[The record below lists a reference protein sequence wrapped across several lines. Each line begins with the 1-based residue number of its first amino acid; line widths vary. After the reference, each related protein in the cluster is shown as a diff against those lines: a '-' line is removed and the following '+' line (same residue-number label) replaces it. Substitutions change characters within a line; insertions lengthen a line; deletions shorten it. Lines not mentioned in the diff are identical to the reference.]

1 VNASH
6 AACNDLIVH
15 FGKCCLSSSNQI
27 KQDKDIL
34 YVLPKANT
42 TIDDEVYEVI
52 SNYFSGKEEKVM
64 IYLDIEIYTGFIDNY
79 KGGF

>member
-1 VNASH
+1 
-6 AACNDLIVH
+6 
-15 FGKCCLSSSNQI
+15 LSSSNQI